1 MNQLLRS
8 RKVRG
13 QGASLIEFALVALLL
28 CLLLLVFV
36 DLGRLFLVY
45 NSVANC
51 SRAGV
56 RYAIV
61 HGSTRT
67 AVAAPN
73 GPSGPGNTNN
83 VSDVVNNF
91 AKASPLDVNRL
102 TITVTYPGPPTGAPA
117 CAALNAPGC
126 RVRVK
131 VVYPYDPLM
140 GYFPLSFNL
149 GSTSEGVIAF

>member
-1 MNQLLRS
+1 MNKTLRS

-13 QGASLIEFALVALLL
+13 HGASLIEFALVALLL

-61 HGSTRT
+61 HGSSRT
-67 AVAAPN
+67 AAGRPRWAER
-73 GPSGPGNTNN
+73 PG
-83 VSDVVNNF
+83 
-91 AKASPLDVNRL
+91 R
-102 TITVTYPGPPTGAPA
+102 
-117 CAALNAPGC
+117 
-126 RVRVK
+126 
-131 VVYPYDPLM
+131 
-140 GYFPLSFNL
+140 
-149 GSTSEGVIAF
+149 